1 MAVSGVQKPR
11 VPRKSLR
18 QRFGF
23 NFYDVFVVLFCVAFA
38 VICFYPMWY
47 VFIASITPYEEFVK
61 GGLMLWPSGGVD
73 LQYYKTIF
81 SNSSF
86 TTSLWISASKTVI
99 GTLLSLLI
107 TSTMAYAVSKVHVPG
122 MKLINVLAV
131 FTMFFTGGLIPTYIL
146 YMDLN
151 LIRTYWVMVLP
162 YGFSIT
168 YFIIM
173 RNYFSYS
180 VPKDLEDA
188 ARIDGCNE
196 VGVFFRVLLPLSKPM
211 LAAVGLFLAVGFWND
226 YYSYMMYIAN
236 KSELQPFAW
245 VLRRV
250 LTDSAMM
257 AQVRQGAAD
266 FSAQLP
272 PPMALR
278 MATIIC
284 AMLPIMC
291 VYPFLQKH
299 FAKGILIGAVK
310 E

>member
-1 MAVSGVQKPR
+1 MKRFRSSMVSGR
-11 VPRKSLR
+11 WNMR
-18 QRFGF
+18 QHWGF
-23 NFYDVFVVLFCVAFA
+23 NFYDVFVFIFCVAFA
-38 VICFYPMWY
+38 LICFYPMWY
-47 VFIASITPYEEFVK
+47 VFVASITPYEEFVQ
-61 GGLMLWPSGGVD
+61 GGLMLWPSSGVD
-73 LQYYKTIF
+73 FQYYKTIF

-86 TTSLWISASKTVI
+86 VTSLWISASKTVI
-99 GTLLSLLI
+99 GTLLSLLVTTTI
-107 TSTMAYAVSKVHVPG
+107 AYAVSKEYVPG
-122 MKLINVLAV
+122 MKTLNVLAV
-131 FTMFFTGGLIPTYIL
+131 ITMFFTGGLIPTYIL
-146 YMDLN
+146 YMNMN
-151 LIRTYWVMVLP
+151 LIRSYWVMVLP
-162 YGFSIT
+162 YGFNIT

-188 ARIDGCNE
+188 ARIDGCNDI
-196 VGVFFRVLLPLSKPM
+196 GVFFRILLPLSKPM
-211 LAAVGLFLAVGFWND
+211 LAAVGLFIAVSFWND

-236 KSELQPFAW
+236 KPTLQPFAW

-250 LTDSAMM
+250 LTDSSMM
-257 AQVRQGAAD
+257 AQVRTGAMD
-266 FSAQLP
+266 MGAQLP

>member
-1 MAVSGVQKPR
+1 MKQFRGSVVSRRWNMRQKW
-11 VPRKSLR
+11 
-18 QRFGF
+18 GF
-23 NFYDVFVVLFCVAFA
+23 NFYDLFVLIFCVVFA
-38 VICFYPMWY
+38 IICFYPMWY
-47 VFIASITPYEEFVK
+47 VFVASITPYEEFVQ
-61 GGLMLWPSGGVD
+61 GGLMLWPSSGVD
-73 LQYYKTIF
+73 FQYYNTIF
-81 SNSSF
+81 NNSSF
-86 TTSLWISASKTVI
+86 VTSLWISASKTVI
-99 GTLLSLLI
+99 GTALSLLI
-107 TSTMAYAVSKVHVPG
+107 TATMAYAVSKEYVPG
-122 MKLINVLAV
+122 MKMLNVLAV
-131 FTMFFTGGLIPTYIL
+131 VTMFFTGGLIPTYIL
-146 YMDLN
+146 YMNMN
-151 LIRTYWVMVLP
+151 LIRSYWVMVLP

-188 ARIDGCNE
+188 ARIDGCND
-196 VGVFFRVLLPLSKPM
+196 VGVFFRILLPLSKPM

-236 KSELQPFAW
+236 KPTLQPFAW

-250 LTDSAMM
+250 LTDSSMM
-257 AQVRQGAAD
+257 AQVRTGAMD
-266 FSAQLP
+266 MGAQLP

>member
-1 MAVSGVQKPR
+1 MAVSNAQKSQA
-11 VPRKSLR
+11 PRKSMR
-18 QRFGF
+18 QRLGF
-23 NFYDVFVVLFCVAFA
+23 NFYDVFVLVFCVSFA
-38 VICFYPMWY
+38 IICFYPMWY
-47 VFIASITPYEEFVK
+47 VFIASVTPYEEFVK

-99 GTLLSLLI
+99 GTALSLLI
-107 TSTMAYAVSKVHVPG
+107 TSTMAYAVSKVYVPG

-266 FSAQLP
+266 FGAQLP